1 MPTDS
6 QNNPL
11 LDLEQLPRFS
21 LIKPEHVVP
30 AVERLLAE
38 GRAVIAAL
46 PGADDAPTF
55 ETLVAPQ
62 EIADDRLNRAWSPVG
77 HLHSV
82 KDSPALRDAYNAC
95 LPLLSD
101 YATEVNQNERLFHAY
116 EVLAARPDFAA
127 LPRAE
132 RRIVDNALREFR
144 LGGVHLGAEAKQRFG
159 EIASRLSAL
168 SSRFQENALDATQAW
183 TRLVTDPA
191 DLAGLPD
198 SALALARQSAT
209 RKGLEGWLLTL
220 EFPSYLPVMSY
231 ADNRALRREIYEAY
245 VTRASDRGP
254 HAGRFDNSEV
264 MQEILA
270 LRHEKA
276 LLLGF
281 ANYAEYSLARKMAKS
296 TGQVTEFLLD
306 LSRRSRPM
314 AEHEL
319 DELRDFAREACGLET
334 LEAWD
339 FSYASEKLRQRSFN
353 ISQETLRPWFPV
365 PRVLG
370 GLFAIVERLY
380 GVLIEESD
388 GVDVWHPD
396 VRFYRIRGAD
406 GLPLGCFYLDL
417 YAREGKRGGAWMD
430 ECVVRRRLADGV
442 QQPVAYLTCNF
453 TPPVDGRPSLLT
465 HDDVTTLFHEFGHG
479 LHHMLTQ
486 VDYPSVSGINGVAWD
501 AVELPSQ
508 LMEHWCWEREAVQLY
523 SGHHETGE
531 PLPEEL
537 FERLHAARNFQS
549 AMQMARQIEFSLF
562 DFRVHLEF
570 ETGSKTDIAALL
582 DDVRERV
589 SVLRPPEWNRF
600 AHGFSHVFAGGY
612 AAGYYSYKWA
622 EVLASDAFSMF
633 EERGIFDRDTGRAFL
648 GSVLE
653 QGGTRDAMDLFV
665 EFRGR
670 EPSIDALL
678 RHCGLAETPREETPA

>member
-231 ADNRALRREIYEAY
+231 ADNRALRREMYEAY

-339 FSYASEKLRQRSFN
+339 VSYASEKLRQRSFN